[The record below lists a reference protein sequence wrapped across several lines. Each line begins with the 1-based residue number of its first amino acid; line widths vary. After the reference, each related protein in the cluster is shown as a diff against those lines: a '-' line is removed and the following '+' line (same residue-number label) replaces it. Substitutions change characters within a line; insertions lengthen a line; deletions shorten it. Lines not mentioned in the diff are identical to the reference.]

1 MFLSSG
7 FTITKTTLLILSVLS
22 VKSPVSMA
30 KIPKSLD
37 KTMDKA
43 YPSGDAVQPGISLR
57 NGPVEEM
64 DVDQLPTKG
73 TQPNGAV
80 NGKRKGRQSLSNG
93 KSYKESTSDE
103 EDDKP
108 LVCPRD

>member
-1 MFLSSG
+1 
-7 FTITKTTLLILSVLS
+7 
-22 VKSPVSMA
+22 MA

-43 YPSGDAVQPGISLR
+43 YPSGNDVQPGISLR

-64 DVDQLPTKG
+64 DVDEPPTKG
-73 TQPNGAV
+73 GRANGIV
-80 NGKRKGRQSLSNG
+80 NGKRKGRQTLSNG
-93 KSYKESTSDE
+93 KSYKDATSDE

-108 LVCPRD
+108 LVCLRD